1 MYMRFRLLFISAIIL
16 FCTTLTDN
24 VVSSLFYE
32 DCRSDKDFQITAEY
46 IPDYQIDRHEQKL
59 ILPRQTNFASQQQ
72 VRTISQRHSS
82 QRNSTRNISFISGK
96 HVDYNFLRTYQITSN
111 LLPTGLCET
120 YRYLISL
127 GKLII

>member
-1 MYMRFRLLFISAIIL
+1 MHMRFRLLFISAIIL
-16 FCTTLTDN
+16 FCTTLSDN
-24 VVSSLFYE
+24 VAAFLFNE
-32 DCRSDKDFQITAEY
+32 DCLSDNASQITAEY

-72 VRTISQRHSS
+72 VRTISQRHTS

-96 HVDYNFLRTYQITSN
+96 HVDYNFLITYQRTYN

-120 YRYLISL
+120 FRHLISL

>member
-1 MYMRFRLLFISAIIL
+1 MNMRSKLLFISAIVF
-16 FCTTLTDN
+16 FCATLSDN
-24 VVSSLFYE
+24 VVGTVFNKDYQ
-32 DCRSDKDFQITAEY
+32 SDKDSQIAKEFIPEY
-46 IPDYQIDRHEQKL
+46 KIDCHEQKL

-72 VRTISQRHSS
+72 VRTISQRHTS

-96 HVDYNFLRTYQITSN
+96 NVDYNFLRTYQITSH